1 MEGSMRDWVRKYHLG
16 MLLAEQEYEFG
27 GNAHG
32 PDLTF
37 FRKEKI
43 PLLDWDKRVQL
54 FVPDLAIEI
63 ASPDDRHYDLIEKIR
78 RYRRCGVEEVWLF
91 TQSERQA
98 EVFSARRNVIFF
110 EDGEFDP
117 APLGGFSVPLRQLFD
132 LVVVIG

>member
-1 MEGSMRDWVRKYHLG
+1 MVIS
-16 MLLAEQEYEFG
+16 EQEYDFD

-32 PDLTF
+32 PDVTF

-43 PLLDWDKRVQL
+43 PLLGWHRRVQL

-63 ASPDDRHYDLIEKIR
+63 ASPNDRHYDLIQKIH

-98 EVFSARRNVIFF
+98 EVFSAHRNAIYF
-110 EDGEFDP
+110 DDDTFDP
-117 APLGGFSVPLRQLFD
+117 APLQGLSVPLRQLFD
-132 LVVVIG
+132 R